1 MPRLL
6 LTSPAGVSESIELK
20 EHSTLGRAPDST
32 VVLQDPLAS
41 SRHAYVVRH
50 EGKWCIRDLGSTNG
64 TFVNDQRV
72 ELTDLAPGDRVRI
85 GSTVFEFVVEP
96 EVVVPRVKLDDHGL
110 EAMIQSRV
118 DAVAMESFLPSEQ
131 VKELDQL
138 KQDYDKLRVANEL
151 NQAIGLETDIDVL
164 LERILA
170 EVFKLLPADR
180 GTILMM
186 NPETH
191 QLEPRAAKHRDGSND
206 EIVLSKT
213 VINEVFGTGAA
224 VLSSDAMRD
233 ERFAGAQSIMST
245 GIRSTMSVPMIY
257 RSQLYGVIHLDSVY
271 ARAAFSQKDLRILT
285 GLAGQAARAIDN
297 SYKAQELEK
306 TAMARREFERLL
318 PSEIVEQVMSGKVHL
333 KRGGELRETAI
344 LFSDIRGFTSW
355 TENRE
360 PEYIVSVLNDY
371 FELMVDC
378 VHRHKGTLDK
388 FMGDGLM
395 ALFGAPISYGNDTEN
410 AVLCALDMLDGLAT
424 LNDKLRAFQD
434 ESVAIGIGINSGPV
448 IAGYMGSSKS
458 MEYTTIGDHVNLA
471 ARLCGIATSG
481 QILVSEATRK
491 AVEGKVEVRSLPPVM
506 VKGKREPVAIAEVVG
521 RRLRS
526 EDTGRWDVGS

>member
-1 MPRLL
+1 MARLL
-6 LTSPAGVSESIELK
+6 VTNPAGVSESIALK
-20 EHSTLGRAPDST
+20 EQSTLGRAPDST

-41 SRHAYVVRH
+41 TRHAYVVLH
-50 EGKWCIRDLGSTNG
+50 EGKWCVRDLGSTNG
-64 TFVNDQRV
+64 TFVNHKRI
-72 ELTDLAPGDRVRI
+72 ELAELAPGDRIRV
-85 GSTVFEFVVEP
+85 GNTTFEFTLDP
-96 EVVVPRVKLDDHGL
+96 EVVLPKVKIDDKGLD
-110 EAMIQSRV
+110 AMIQSRV
-118 DAVAMESFLPSEQ
+118 SSVEMESFLPSER
-131 VKELDQL
+131 VPDLEQL

-164 LERILA
+164 LERILT

-186 NPETH
+186 NPETR
-191 QLEPRAAKHRDGSND
+191 QLEPRAAKHRDGSNG
-206 EIVLSKT
+206 EIVLSRT

-233 ERFAGAQSIMST
+233 ERFSGAQSIMST

-297 SYKAQELEK
+297 SYKARELEK

-318 PSEIVEQVMSGKVHL
+318 PSEIVDQVMSGKVHL

-355 TENRE
+355 SENRE
-360 PEYIVSVLNDY
+360 PEYIVSILNDY

-424 LNDKLRAFQD
+424 LNQRLSAFQD
-434 ESVAIGIGINSGPV
+434 DRVAIGIGINSGPV

-471 ARLCGIATSG
+471 ARLCGVAASG
-481 QILVSEATRK
+481 QILISEATRK
-491 AVEGKVEVRSLPPVM
+491 VVEEVVEVKPLPPVT
-506 VKGKREPVAIAEVVG
+506 VKGKRDPVAICEVVG
-521 RRLRS
+521 RRARS
-526 EDTGRWDVGS
+526 EDTGRWDVSS